1 MLRDKGQNKGKHMS
15 KKLQAKVDKI
25 KGLISQYN
33 WTADVEADI
42 DSKVESHSA
51 KSIREMRE
59 ELDYQRAKIEE
70 KIGKVWVTLMP
81 EQQIQV
87 LNHIEFD
94 DRWILDGF

>member
-1 MLRDKGQNKGKHMS
+1 MS
-15 KKLQAKVDKI
+15 KKLQVKVDKI
-25 KGLISQYN
+25 KSLI
-33 WTADVEADI
+33 VEFNETLVVEKDI

-59 ELDYQRAKIEE
+59 ELSHAQAEIEE

-81 EQQIQV
+81 EQQAKM
-87 LNHIEFD
+87 LNQIEFD